1 MFEMH
6 QISGI
11 NDEPPPPSRAKSKN
25 RAPTQLAFCI
35 YYSFGFSR
43 LLFLAFFGMF
53 SGDFGFLYS
62 RSIPSLLLF
71 LNYFLS
77 VSQWAPFS

>member
-1 MFEMH
+1 VRTAH
-6 QISGI
+6 PATI
-11 NDEPPPPSRAKSKN
+11 NVKTGPPPGLYFS
-25 RAPTQLAFCI
+25 I

-43 LLFLAFFGMF
+43 LLLFAFFGMF
-53 SGDFGFLYS
+53 SGDFGFMYIQL
-62 RSIPSLLLF
+62 IPDLLLF